1 MITDH
6 SSAGFEYLLRD
17 RPLVRIHVPE
27 LIALANI
34 HQDYVRLLA
43 DVSESTTQVDDT
55 VGAVERAL
63 AEPAAKSAM
72 RQVVATDLF
81 HQPGTA
87 TARCADALYE
97 AIGHATRR
105 VLYGKH
111 VTDFPHV
118 RRLFDDAN
126 TRLVAKKEFT
136 FGK

>member
-72 RQVVATDLF
+72 RQAVAADLF

-97 AIGHATRR
+97 AIALEPISQRGGWDA
-105 VLYGKH
+105 
-111 VTDFPHV
+111 V
-118 RRLFDDAN
+118 RRGG
-126 TRLVAKKEFT
+126 LVSSPSALQPSCLR
-136 FGK
+136 GDR